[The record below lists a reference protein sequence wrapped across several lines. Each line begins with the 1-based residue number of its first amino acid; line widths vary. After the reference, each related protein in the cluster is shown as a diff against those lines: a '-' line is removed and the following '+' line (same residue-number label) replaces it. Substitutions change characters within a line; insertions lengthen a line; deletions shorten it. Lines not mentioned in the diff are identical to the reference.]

1 MLGRVM
7 LSQRMARRVQVS
19 AVWLADAALQLQHPE
34 APMYAHLN
42 KLLGKRP
49 ALDLQA
55 SFSRP
60 VLFPNAL
67 SHDVVLASDPR

>member
-1 MLGRVM
+1 
-7 LSQRMARRVQVS
+7 MA

-42 KLLGKRP
+42 KLLNKRP

-55 SFSRP
+55 SFS
-60 VLFPNAL
+60 LY
-67 SHDVVLASDPR
+67 H